1 MGATSPAE
9 TSRLRQAEYRIR
21 QLLDALDESLQHIEE
36 LRLAVE
42 LDSPIRALA
51 TIDVYQRSAE
61 NALYAALAL
70 EATTSH
76 PQHHAWHALNRLH
89 HVARGPLALAWA
101 LVSQLPHTPTK
112 RD

>member
-1 MGATSPAE
+1 MGATSSAE
-9 TSRLRQAEYRIR
+9 TCCLRQAEHFIR
-21 QLLDALDESLQHIEE
+21 RLLGALDASLQHIEE

-42 LDSPIRALA
+42 LDNPIRALA
-51 TIDVYQRSAE
+51 TIDAYQRSAAS
-61 NALYAALAL
+61 ALCAALAL
-70 EATTSH
+70 EATTNH

-101 LVSQLPHTPTK
+101 LVSRLPHTPTK